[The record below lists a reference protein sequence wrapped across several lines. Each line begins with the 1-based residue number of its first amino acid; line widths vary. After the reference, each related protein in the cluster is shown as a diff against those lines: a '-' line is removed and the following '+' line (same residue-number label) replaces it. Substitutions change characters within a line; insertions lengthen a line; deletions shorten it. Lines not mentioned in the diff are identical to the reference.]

1 MATTTWENHRGR
13 NASSPKDI
21 PAKGWKDTLMR
32 VKDQIEHDRISM
44 VSAAMAYYALFA
56 FVPAL
61 TSVVLIYAWV
71 SDPNEIAGHI
81 AKLKQFLPAE
91 LLSTINEQLQ
101 GLASNASSKLG
112 FGAIF
117 SLLLSGWAAS
127 KGTKS
132 FIEAMNI
139 IYEEEDQRGFIK
151 LNAMAVGLALLGS
164 VLAILAIGV
173 VVGIPAITSFLNIP
187 DNLQIIGTAASWV
200 LLLGIFSFYLS
211 IIYRYGPDR
220 QRAKWKWV
228 SAGAI
233 IASVLFAIVSALF
246 SWYAKEFGNFNKT
259 YGSLG
264 AIIVL
269 MTWFYLSSFVILLG
283 GEINAELEHQTKRD
297 STTGPERPL
306 GNRGAKMADTV
317 GATSEEVKAS
327 EAKTSASQ
335 DHHQGLWRL
344 KKFFSRENRPQ
355 V

>member
-1 MATTTWENHRGR
+1 MTTSTWDNHRGR
-13 NASSPKDI
+13 NASSPTDI
-21 PAKGWKDTLMR
+21 PAKGWKDTLFR
-32 VKDQIEHDRISM
+32 VKDEINHDRISM

-71 SDPNEIAGHI
+71 SDPNEIAGHVSQ
-81 AKLKQFLPAE
+81 LKQFLPAE
-91 LLSTINEQLQ
+91 LMNTINEQLQ
-101 GLASNASSKLG
+101 GLASKASSSLG
-112 FGAIF
+112 FGAIS

-139 IYEEEDQRGFIK
+139 IYDEEDKRGFFK
-151 LNAMAVGLALLGS
+151 LNALAVALALLGS
-164 VLAILAIGV
+164 VLALLAMGV

-187 DNLQIIGTAASWV
+187 ANLQIIGVVASWV
-200 LLLGIFSFYLS
+200 ILLGIFSFYLS

-220 QRAKWKWV
+220 KKAKWKWV
-228 SAGAI
+228 STGAV
-233 IASVLFAIVSALF
+233 IASVLFAVVSALF

-264 AIIVL
+264 AVIVL

-297 STTGPERPL
+297 STTGPEKPM
-306 GNRGAKMADTV
+306 GARGANMADTV
-317 GATSEEVKAS
+317 GETAESVKS
-327 EAKTSASQ
+327 SGAKTSGAQ
-335 DHHQGLWRL
+335 DHHQGLSRL
-344 KKFFSRENRPQ
+344 KRFFSKENQ
-355 V
+355 HQA